1 MLPDGKIS
9 ASDIDLLRIVDTP
22 EEVVSIVTATTSLG
36 KEHDHQLDIERASL
50 ADVAKA
56 YAPPPFAEQ

>member
-1 MLPDGKIS
+1 
-9 ASDIDLLRIVDTP
+9 VDTP
-22 EEVVSIVTATTSLG
+22 EDVVRIVMATTSRG
-36 KEHDHQLDIERASL
+36 TDHDHQLDIERASL

>member
-1 MLPDGKIS
+1 
-9 ASDIDLLRIVDTP
+9 VDTP
-22 EEVVSIVTATTSLG
+22 EDVVNIVKATTSRG
-36 KEHDHQLDIERASL
+36 TDHDHQIDIELASL